1 MAPRNQTKKTET
13 IQDRWLRADIKEAA
27 KAIKKQQDEEKKK
40 NKTQAKYK
48 AKEDELAE
56 LQAKLQKL
64 TEDKEKLDMAKAG
77 PVNESKPELVAEA
90 NSDP

>member
-27 KAIKKQQDEEKKK
+27 KAIKKQQAEDKKK
-40 NKTQAKYK
+40 NKTQTKHQANL
-48 AKEDELAE
+48 EELAE
-56 LQAKLQKL
+56 LQAELKKL